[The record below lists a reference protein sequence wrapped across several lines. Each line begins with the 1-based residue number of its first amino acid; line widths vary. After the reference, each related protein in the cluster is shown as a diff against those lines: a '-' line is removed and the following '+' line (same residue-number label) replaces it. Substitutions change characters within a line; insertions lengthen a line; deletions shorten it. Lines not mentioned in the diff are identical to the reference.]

1 MFILSKTAFL
11 RSIKISSLPTGPSIV
26 WGSASHFTLSNG
38 NRTATYDNT
47 AVFNIVASS
56 TTKSSGKW
64 YVEVTA
70 TTVATGDNEIGF
82 YTTAPSAG
90 SYVGETSASW
100 GWYYAGGIYNN
111 NTSNNNSSAFAN
123 GDTVMLAVDVGT
135 GKMWWG
141 KNGTWIG
148 SGDPS
153 TGANPVY
160 TGASGVAYTLAVS
173 ATGGSSITYALAST
187 LTYTLPTGFNAW

>member
-11 RSIKISSLPTGPSIV
+11 RSIKKSSRPTGSIV

-47 AVFNIVASS
+47 AAFNIVASS

-70 TTVATGDNEIGF
+70 TTVETGDNEIGF

-90 SYVGETSASW
+90 DYVGGASTSW
-100 GWYYAGGIYNN
+100 GWFYGGGFYNN
-111 NTSNNNSSAFAN
+111 GIVTNFPTAFAN
-123 GDTVMLAVDVGT
+123 GDTLMLAVDVGT

-141 KNGTWIG
+141 NNGTWVL

-153 TGANPVY
+153 SGANPVY
-160 TGASGVAYTLAVS
+160 TGTSGVAYTIAVS
-173 ATGGSSITYALAST
+173 AKGGSSIAYALAST